1 MYAEIC
7 FYKFALYILSYL
19 KIISYIG
26 YPQILSYTLPIF
38 INTDKSRS
46 FRFATM
52 KIPFNMNPSSSKVRF
67 YSTTPNKTTF
77 KDFKDITADVIN
89 KLLKN
94 QKVSITEAELARL
107 KAIPGV
113 RFDLPLNDQTYPAF
127 EGLVGK
133 TYTRGIKAGVYIFTH
148 IASGAKYVGSSN
160 SLSRRLDQ
168 YFTFKQFNQRNSGLL
183 IPLINKDGFEA
194 FNLEVF
200 VIPDNL
206 GLGIKNSN
214 NLNFNFSYLFL
225 EQFYLLHEKFNLN
238 TQRIVNFRVDQ
249 GKAVYLYSL
258 DWKVLYYCG
267 YSLNEIKGAL
277 GIHYATCTNC
287 IKTGDSYLDFF
298 RISTDYLDGVEK
310 TKLSLQEL
318 LELIDMKKKEALKK
332 SSRAKFSKTVII
344 RKEDQEQTLE
354 FPSITMT
361 VKYLKSISIYVDR
374 NQLAKHLDTGKPYK
388 GYIFSKA

>member
-1 MYAEIC
+1 MYAEIF

-19 KIISYIG
+19 KIISYTG

-38 INTDKSRS
+38 INTDKSRF

-52 KIPFNMNPSSSKVRF
+52 KIPFNMNPSSSNVRF

-113 RFDLPLNDQTYPAF
+113 RFDLPLNDETYPAF

-133 TYTRGIKAGVYIFTH
+133 TNTRRIKSGVYIFTH

-225 EQFYLLHEKFNLN
+225 EQYYLLHVKFNLN

-258 DWKVLYYCG
+258 D
-267 YSLNEIKGAL
+267 
-277 GIHYATCTNC
+277 
-287 IKTGDSYLDFF
+287 
-298 RISTDYLDGVEK
+298 
-310 TKLSLQEL
+310 
-318 LELIDMKKKEALKK
+318 
-332 SSRAKFSKTVII
+332 
-344 RKEDQEQTLE
+344 
-354 FPSITMT
+354 
-361 VKYLKSISIYVDR
+361 
-374 NQLAKHLDTGKPYK
+374 
-388 GYIFSKA
+388 